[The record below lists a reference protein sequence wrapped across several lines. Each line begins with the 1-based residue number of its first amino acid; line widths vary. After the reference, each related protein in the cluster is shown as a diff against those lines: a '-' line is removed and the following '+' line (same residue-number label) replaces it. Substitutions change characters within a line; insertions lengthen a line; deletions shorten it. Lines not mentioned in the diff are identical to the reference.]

1 MSQSPGRNDPCP
13 CGSGRKYKN
22 CCQGESTMLSS
33 TTWTAVLI
41 AIALVVGAF
50 VIGQSLLGEDTA
62 AVECPAGQVWSE
74 AHGHCH

>member
-1 MSQSPGRNDPCP
+1 M
-13 CGSGRKYKN
+13 
-22 CCQGESTMLSS
+22 
-33 TTWTAVLI
+33 AVLI